1 MATSLDDSVIDD
13 DEIDDYKE
21 DIEDN
26 NCLLCGVHCEIFY
39 SKTVRPT
46 RPTVLFGEDRW
57 KHRRKAKAE
66 HVMVPSKEVE
76 EGYFPKYPFTWSSM
90 CRASECHK
98 SVLGPQSML
107 TDTVIK
113 QPSTTKYFLSGI
125 TTIESVHFSRPYVIP
140 KDPNVARIGGK
151 TGNLQYD
158 DTFIPFHA
166 ADIERQPS
174 NFQGKNIGFIVHAH
188 CWALFNYIIPTALV
202 EKKLEKFI
210 RAGRKYWRNNRLW
223 GISDWEQKLW
233 KAGRGRTHNQG
244 FEFGCDIYK
253 NPLIVPEVQKVVDNA
268 WKTKKEYK
276 PPRCSRVPLEVATM
290 IAEWTCPIDYTPADV
305 KNTRNMLSA
314 WQWTLPDSFWKVRLK
329 EELFVELDSLR
340 ESNYSI
346 DWQALRLDLMALV
359 SDREWYVSSG
369 LPNRERVTGFM
380 TAIKSNF
387 LKIA

>member
-1 MATSLDDSVIDD
+1 MATSLDDSVIDH
-13 DEIDDYKE
+13 DEIEDYWKE
-21 DIEDN
+21 EIEDN
-26 NCLLCGVHCEIFY
+26 NCLLCG
-39 SKTVRPT
+39 
-46 RPTVLFGEDRW
+46 
-57 KHRRKAKAE
+57 
-66 HVMVPSKEVE
+66 PS
-76 EGYFPKYPFTWSSM
+76 S
-90 CRASECHK
+90 
-98 SVLGPQSML
+98 
-107 TDTVIK
+107 
-113 QPSTTKYFLSGI
+113 TKYFLTGI
-125 TTIESVHFSRPYVIP
+125 TTIEYAKVFHPYVIP

-151 TGNLQYD
+151 AGNLQYD
-158 DTFIPFHA
+158 DTFVQFHA
-166 ADIERQPS
+166 ANIETQAS
-174 NFQGKNIGFIVHAH
+174 EFQDENIGFIVHAH
-188 CWALFNYIIPTALV
+188 CWALFNHIMPTALV

-223 GISDWEQKLW
+223 GIQDWEQKQW
-233 KAGRGRTHNQG
+233 KSGHGRTYKG

-268 WKTKKEYK
+268 RKTKKEYIA
-276 PPRCSRVPLEVATM
+276 PRCSHVPLEVATM

-314 WQWTLPDSFWKVRLK
+314 WQWTLPDCFWKVRLK
-329 EELFVELDSLR
+329 EELFVELTSLR

-369 LPNRERVTGFM
+369 LPNRERVIGFM